1 MLRIMIMAA
10 GESSR
15 FEGCKLLAHVDGV
28 PMLHRTAMVAREL
41 VDSPAQICAVTG
53 AWHEE
58 IQLAQDKGEIV
69 DVSLLYNPDWEQGL
83 GNSIAFAVQQLKAK
97 TDQLLI
103 LLADQV
109 AINPEELKDL
119 LKAAEGSDIAC
130 AFYSGKSGV
139 PAVFGRKVFP
149 LLEQLNGDRGAKEL
163 LNSEDLKVTALPMD
177 SAAIDIDRENEL
189 KSYHRLLK
197 A

>member
-15 FEGCKLLAHVDGV
+15 FDGCKLLAHVDGV
-28 PMLHRTAMVAREL
+28 PMLHRTTMVAREL
-41 VDSPAQICAVTG
+41 VDSPEQVCVVTG

-58 IQLAQDKGEIV
+58 IQQAQDRGEIV
-69 DVSLLYNPDWEQGL
+69 DVSLLHNPDWEQGL
-83 GNSIAFAVQQLKAK
+83 GNSIAFAVHQVQSEA
-97 TDQLLI
+97 DQILI

-109 AINPEELKDL
+109 AIKPEELEDL

-130 AFYSGKSGV
+130 ALYSGKRGV

-149 LLEQLNGDRGAKEL
+149 MLEQLKGDRGAKEL
-163 LNSEDLKVTALPMD
+163 LNSEDSKVTALPMK
-177 SAAIDIDRENEL
+177 SAAIDIDTEDEL
-189 KSYHRLLK
+189 QIFQGTGQI
-197 A
+197 

>member
-1 MLRIMIMAA
+1 MFRIVIMAA

-28 PMLHRTAMVAREL
+28 PMLHRTAMVAREF
-41 VDSPAQICAVTG
+41 VDSPAQICVVTG

-58 IQLAQDKGEIV
+58 IQQAQDKGEIV

-83 GNSIAFAVQQLKAK
+83 GNSIAYAVQQLPAE

-109 AINPEELKDL
+109 AIKPEELEYL
-119 LKAAEGSDIAC
+119 LKATEGSDIAC
-130 AFYSGKSGV
+130 AFYSGKRGV
-139 PAVFGRKVFP
+139 PAVFDRKVLP
-149 LLEQLNGDRGAKEL
+149 MLTQLKGDRGAKEL
-163 LNSEDLKVTALPMD
+163 LNREGLNVTALPMD
-177 SAAIDIDRENEL
+177 SAVIDIDTADEL
-189 KSYHRLLK
+189 QSFQQRLLF
-197 A
+197 

>member
-15 FEGCKLLAHVDGV
+15 FDGCKLLAHVDGV
-28 PMLHRTAMVAREL
+28 PMLHRTIMVAREL

-83 GNSIAFAVQQLKAK
+83 GNSIAFAVQQLPAE

-109 AINPEELKDL
+109 AINTQELEDL
-119 LKAAEGSDIAC
+119 LKADEDFDIAC
-130 AFYSGKSGV
+130 SFYSGKRGV

-149 LLEQLNGDRGAKEL
+149 MLAQLNGDRGAKEL
-163 LNSEDLKVTALPMD
+163 LNRDDLKVTALPME
-177 SAAIDIDRENEL
+177 SAARDIDTEDDL
-189 KSYHRLLK
+189 QAFQQLLPV
-197 A
+197 

>member
-1 MLRIMIMAA
+1 MLSIVIMAA
-10 GESSR
+10 GESRR

-53 AWHEE
+53 AWHKE
-58 IQLAQDKGEIV
+58 IQQAQDHGDIV

-83 GNSIAFAVQQLKAK
+83 GNSIAFAVQQLSAK

-109 AINPEELKDL
+109 AIKPEEFADL
-119 LKAAEGSDIAC
+119 LKAAEGFDVAC
-130 AFYSGKSGV
+130 SFYSDKRGV
-139 PAVFGRKVFP
+139 PAVFNRKVFP
-149 LLEQLNGDRGAKEL
+149 MLAQLDGDKGAKEL
-163 LNSEDLKVTALPMD
+163 LNRNDLKITALPID
-177 SAAIDIDRENEL
+177 NAAIDIDTEDEL
-189 KSYHRLLK
+189 HSFQG
-197 A
+197 AMQI

>member
-28 PMLHRTAMVAREL
+28 PMLHRTTMVAREL

-58 IQLAQDKGEIV
+58 IQQAQDGGEIV

-83 GNSIAFAVQQLKAK
+83 GNSIGFAVQHLPAE

-109 AINPEELKDL
+109 AITPKELEDL
-119 LKAAEGSDIAC
+119 LIAAEGSDIAC
-130 AFYSGKSGV
+130 ASYSGKRGV

-149 LLEQLNGDRGAKEL
+149 MLAQLNGDRGAKEL
-163 LNSEDLKVTALPMD
+163 LNREGLKVTALPMD
-177 SAAIDIDRENEL
+177 SAAIDIDTQQDL
-189 KSYHRLLK
+189 KSF
-197 A
+197 